1 MTISQNDV
9 DTPSV
14 HDVRTA
20 VQILEADRCL
30 IIPTETF
37 FGLAAS
43 VFSSAGCA
51 LVYQAKMRSA
61 SKPLPLI
68 AADTAMVEEVCDTT
82 PVSEKLL
89 SLWPAPLT
97 LVLPVH
103 KHLLG
108 KIASPLLDSRS
119 CVAIRVSPHPVARKI
134 AQSLGSPITATSANI
149 SGRDPVTEARRL
161 DPDLARGIPVLDLPP
176 KPAGGLPSTI
186 LSFPAPGTVLLHRE
200 GAISK
205 SELAHLGIRVS

>member
-51 LVYQAKMRSA
+51 LVYQAKKRSA

-68 AADTAMVEEVCDTT
+68 AADTDVEVV
-82 PVSEKLL
+82 P
-89 SLWPAPLT
+89 
-97 LVLPVH
+97 
-103 KHLLG
+103 G
-108 KIASPLLDSRS
+108 
-119 CVAIRVSPHPVARKI
+119 VAADR
-134 AQSLGSPITATSANI
+134 QSLCDFFFLNEFLDHGQRQGRLWERRIALRQPQLRLADEPFDKAPHIRAPRSMFEESAVRADAMAERNVNVEMRRH
-149 SGRDPVTEARRL
+149 GRAENKAKLT
-161 DPDLARGIPVLDLPP
+161 
-176 KPAGGLPSTI
+176 
-186 LSFPAPGTVLLHRE
+186 
-200 GAISK
+200 
-205 SELAHLGIRVS
+205 